1 MNVWALKDAT
11 CIVESSIPAQSTKT
25 EEETLLELNAI
36 GSQPDVDRHWWLV
49 WIWLPWR
56 STRRQKNNYGRNEKA
71 TPDDVFNR
79 VGHDVMDAI
88 ASNVP
93 LNCYI
98 CDYKATTKD
107 AYNEQLLWCVW
118 ISH

>member
-1 MNVWALKDAT
+1 MLTDIDDWSEFEDQQEDK
-11 CIVESSIPAQSTKT
+11 
-25 EEETLLELNAI
+25 
-36 GSQPDVDRHWWLV
+36 
-49 WIWLPWR
+49 
-56 STRRQKNNYGRNEKA
+56 KNNYGRNEKA

-107 AYNEQLLWCVW
+107 AYNEQLL
-118 ISH
+118 